1 MKAGKKRRVGSA
13 MIKHSF
19 GNEDPVE
26 TCEMIKTD
34 VLADYEGAIGETG
47 VLVGISL
54 PLPAPK
60 GQRMGPWAK
69 VDVTVTMPCANNPE
83 DLKETS
89 KFCQEFA
96 QQRVTDIVKDII
108 SRQK

>member
-13 MIKHSF
+13 KIKQSS
-19 GNEDPVE
+19 GNEDPLE

-34 VLADYEGAIGETG
+34 VLADYEGALGETG
-47 VLVGISL
+47 VLIGISL
-54 PLPAPK
+54 PLPGPK
-60 GQRMGPWAK
+60 GQRVGPWAK
-69 VDVTVTMPCANNPE
+69 VDVTVTMPCANNPK

-89 KFCQEFA
+89 DFCQQFA
-96 QQRVTDIVKDII
+96 QKRVTEIVKDII